1 MNIVSQLDMF
11 ALVRKASAF
20 KQELYFVIVNEKIPP
35 IDDTTIEDPLDPA
48 VCSSLI
54 FFPIRSINS
63 QLIQSD
69 QPTPYELHHSFCSI
83 IPFDLTMRVL
93 TTWCRSTLA
102 RHSVP
107 SSPSS
112 ASPIPLALA
121 EPLFLRLK
129 FTVLSPGLSL
139 RPHRPP
145 SIRIECVDY
154 GIFKP
159 VKFNSKFVSPPA
171 PKICGEIQPELTAS
185 APVRRY

>member
-1 MNIVSQLDMF
+1 MF
-11 ALVRKASAF
+11 SLVRKAFAF
-20 KQELYFVIVNEKIPP
+20 KQELYFVIMNEKIQPMNE
-35 IDDTTIEDPLDPA
+35 TAIEDPLDPA

-63 QLIQSD
+63 QL
-69 QPTPYELHHSFCSI
+69 PNELHHSFCSI

-93 TTWCRSTLA
+93 TMCCRSMLA

-129 FTVLSPGLSL
+129 FTVLSPGPRISRFAPIVPL
-139 RPHRPP
+139 

-171 PKICGEIQPELTAS
+171 PKTCGEIQPEFTAS

>member
-1 MNIVSQLDMF
+1 LNIVSQLDMF

-54 FFPIRSINS
+54 F
-63 QLIQSD
+63 IQSD
-69 QPTPYELHHSFCSI
+69 QPTPFELHRSFCSVM
-83 IPFDLTMRVL
+83 PFDLTMRVL

-112 ASPIPLALA
+112 ASPIPHALA
-121 EPLFLRLK
+121 DPLFYRFK
-129 FTVLSPGLSL
+129 FTVLSPGRRIFHFRFAPIVPL
-139 RPHRPP
+139 

-154 GIFKP
+154 CICKP
-159 VKFNSKFVSPPA
+159 VKFNS
-171 PKICGEIQPELTAS
+171 
-185 APVRRY
+185 